1 MKTILICLVLLAL
14 NPASPVRADAI
25 PGSAN
30 GSWVSP
36 ADSDNTNPPESGT
49 WFMQLNGDL
58 DSPTGNLANAV
69 NQGWGG
75 EASIGYHL
83 TRDFQIS
90 IETGYDTY
98 SEKDTAFNGSWNLV
112 PLVVKGAYVISHG
125 FVRPYIF
132 LAAGMAFNSRLANFG
147 SFTGGNSEADFLGE
161 AGFGLSFSMGDRSSV
176 FLQTK
181 MEIDNTSSN
190 YASDQPTIL
199 LPLNAG
205 LKFALN

>member
-1 MKTILICLVLLAL
+1 MKIILIWLILLTL
-14 NPASPVRADAI
+14 GSTSRVWADTVTGQNA
-25 PGSAN
+25 

-36 ADSDNTNPPESGT
+36 ADSDNKDPLETGT

-58 DSPTGNLANAV
+58 DSPTGNQANAV

-75 EASIGYHL
+75 EASVGYHL
-83 TRDFQIS
+83 TQDFQIS
-90 IETGYDTY
+90 LETGYDTY

-112 PLVVKGAYVISHG
+112 PLVVKGAYVMSHG
-125 FVRPYIF
+125 FVRPYVF

-147 SFTGGNSEADFLGE
+147 SFTGSNSEADFLGE

-205 LKFALN
+205 IKFALN

>member
-1 MKTILICLVLLAL
+1 VKTIFIGLTLLTLVS
-14 NPASPVRADAI
+14 PAWADNA
-25 PGSAN
+25 PAPNN
-30 GSWVSP
+30 GNWVSP
-36 ADSDNTNPPESGT
+36 SDSDNTDPPEKGT

-83 TRDFQIS
+83 YKNLQLS
-90 IETGYDTY
+90 VETGYDTY

-112 PLVVKGAYVISHG
+112 PLVLKGAYILISG
-125 FVRPYIF
+125 PIRPYVF

-147 SFTGGNSEADFLGE
+147 SFTGSNSETDFLGE
-161 AGFGLSFSMGDRSSV
+161 AGFGLSLAMAERSSV
-176 FLQTK
+176 FIQTK
-181 MEIDNTSSN
+181 MEIDTTSAD
-190 YASDQPTIL
+190 YAADQPTIL
-199 LPLNAG
+199 IPLNFG

>member
-1 MKTILICLVLLAL
+1 MKIISIALVWLAL
-14 NPASPVRADAI
+14 SVVPFA
-25 PGSAN
+25 
-30 GSWVSP
+30 W
-36 ADSDNTNPPESGT
+36 ADSVSGQNTVGSSGIDNRDHPEKGT
-49 WFMQLNGDL
+49 WFMQMNGDL

-75 EASIGYHL
+75 EGSIGYRLSSH
-83 TRDFQIS
+83 FQLS
-90 IETGYDTY
+90 LETGYDTY

-112 PLVVKGAYVISHG
+112 PLVVKGAYVMGSG

-147 SFTGGNSEADFLGE
+147 SFTGSNNEADFLGE
-161 AGFGLSFSMGDRSSV
+161 AGFGLSFYMGDRSSV
-176 FLQTK
+176 FLQSK
-181 MEIDNTSSN
+181 MEFDNTSSN

-205 LKFALN
+205 IKFALD

>member
-1 MKTILICLVLLAL
+1 MKIILMGLFLWAL
-14 NPASPVRADAI
+14 GQGLPAWADT
-25 PGSAN
+25 PPAN
-30 GSWVSP
+30 GNWVSP
-36 ADSDNTNPPESGT
+36 SDSDNTNAPENGT
-49 WFMQLNGDL
+49 WFIQVNGDL

-75 EASIGYHL
+75 EGSIGYRL
-83 TRDFQIS
+83 SQNFQIS

-112 PLVVKGAYVISHG
+112 PLVFKGAYVMSHG
-125 FVRPYIF
+125 FVRPYVF

-147 SFTGGNSEADFLGE
+147 SFTGSNNEEDFLGE
-161 AGFGLSFSMGDRSSV
+161 VGFGLSFDLGDRSSV
-176 FLQTK
+176 FLQSK

-205 LKFALN
+205 IKFPLN